1 MLTTGLNALALMRIG
16 GLHGGSRDGFGLLL
30 MGLVAIGVVIWAL
43 SRPHPNE
50 NERAKT

>member
-1 MLTTGLNALALMRIG
+1 MLTTGLNELALMRFG

-43 SRPHPNE
+43 SRSHPNE
-50 NERAKT
+50 QAKS